1 MTEYFAYRDAE
12 LHAEGTA
19 VRSIVEAV
27 GTPVYIYARTAIEAR
42 WREFDDAFG
51 AAPHLVCYSVKANP
65 SLAIL
70 SALAGLGSGFDIVS
84 EGELRRV
91 VRAGGDPARVLF
103 SGVGKTADEMR
114 YAMMQGIHCF
124 NVESEPEL
132 ERLDQVAATMGRRA
146 PVSLRV
152 NPDVDAKTHPY
163 IATGMRDN
171 KFGIPIEDVP
181 RIAARLAGLEHV
193 TLLGIDCHIGSQLTA
208 LEPFRDAAGRIFTLV
223 RSLMASGHRI
233 EHVDLGG
240 GLGVQY
246 EQEQPP
252 APRAYAGMLLEA
264 LHRQGLQGLRILIE
278 PGRAIVGA
286 AGVLVTRVEYL
297 KRTPAKQFAIV
308 DAGMNDLMRPALYD
322 AWHDVVPVSRHAGP
336 AAPEAVICDIVG
348 PVCES
353 ADFLGRARVLR
364 VAAGDLLAIKTAGAY
379 GASMGS
385 NYNSRPM
392 PPEVMVSGDRFQV
405 VRARQPFDALWAQE
419 RIWNGPGEG

>member
-12 LHAEGTA
+12 LHAEGAA

-51 AAPHLVCYSVKANP
+51 AAPHLVCYAVKANP

-91 VRAGGDPARVLF
+91 VRAGGDPARVVF

-132 ERLDQVAATMGRRA
+132 ERLDQVAATMGRSA

-181 RIAARLAGLEHV
+181 RIAARLAGLAHV

-208 LEPFRDAAGRIFTLV
+208 LEPFRDAAGRIFTLI

-264 LHRQGLQGLRILIE
+264 LHRQGLQGLRVLIE

-297 KRTPAKQFAIV
+297 KQTPAKQFAIV

-322 AWHDVVPVSRHAGP
+322 AWHDVVPVTRHGGP

-419 RIWNGPGEG
+419 RIWNAPGDG